1 MRTPDGDI
9 RCDPTGRV
17 DGRGAYL
24 SVDGGSVQVALA
36 RGILGSHLEASID
49 RDQADMLIKQFE
61 RERLVRLT
69 GSAR

>member
-36 RGILGSHLEASID
+36 RGILGSQLEASID